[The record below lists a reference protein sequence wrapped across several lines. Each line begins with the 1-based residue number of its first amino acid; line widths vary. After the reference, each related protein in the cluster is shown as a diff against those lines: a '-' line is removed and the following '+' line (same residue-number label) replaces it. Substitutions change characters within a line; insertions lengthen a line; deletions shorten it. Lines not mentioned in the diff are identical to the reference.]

1 MAIKWTLGLASSIE
15 NKVIEFIDNTVNLA
29 NNELV
34 RILNRIDFLENKEG
48 PERKQEVDFKIKRDY
63 PKNWLDLFKY

>member
-1 MAIKWTLGLASSIE
+1 MAIKRTLGLASSIE